1 MKLKL
6 LQSMAGI
13 EFSHNRGDIIEV
25 ANNDEAQRYIERG
38 IAEPV
43 EETKIET
50 ATKKTPEKKTAVK
63 EKSKD

>member
-1 MKLKL
+1 
-6 LQSMAGI
+6 MAGI

-25 ANNDEAQRYIERG
+25 ANNDEAQRYIDRG

>member
-1 MKLKL
+1 
-6 LQSMAGI
+6 MAGI

-25 ANNDEAQRYIERG
+25 ANNDEAKRYIEVG

-63 EKSKD
+63 QKSKD

>member
-25 ANNDEAQRYIERG
+25 ANNDEAKRYIEVG
-38 IAEPV
+38 IAEPI

-63 EKSKD
+63 QKSKD

>member
-1 MKLKL
+1 
-6 LQSMAGI
+6 MAGI

-25 ANNDEAQRYIERG
+25 ANNDEAKRYIEVG

>member
-1 MKLKL
+1 
-6 LQSMAGI
+6 MAGI

-25 ANNDEAQRYIERG
+25 ANNDEAKRYIEVG
-38 IAEPV
+38 IAEPI

-63 EKSKD
+63 QKSKD

>member
-1 MKLKL
+1 
-6 LQSMAGI
+6 MAGI